1 MAERNTGHY
10 PITDGLGSD
19 PAAVEAKAG
28 PAGRALLKAL
38 DRAVSIQSSSVEKY
52 VNRLRRKKPD
62 ASPQEIQRLLDKHL
76 LTVVSGSGAGAGA
89 AAAVPGIGF
98 FTGAAAIGVE
108 SLVFLDAVA
117 IYTVASAYLRG
128 VDIQDPERRRA
139 LILLVLLGAKGSAI
153 VDTVVGDLGRSK
165 GLPTVATMSRFS
177 APTLGT
183 LNNRLL
189 RTALKQVGK
198 KFRWAWLG
206 KIMPLGIGAVAGTV
220 ANRRLAK
227 RAITNSRESLGTPPA
242 TFPPASVGS
251 AAPDPEPPAD

>member
-1 MAERNTGHY
+1 MAPANTPQPRNTPQP

-19 PAAVEAKAG
+19 PKAVEAKAG
-28 PAGRALLKAL
+28 RAGRILMKAL
-38 DRAVSIQSSSVEKY
+38 DRAVSVQSSSIEKY
-52 VNRLRRKKPD
+52 VDRLRRKNPE
-62 ASPQEIQRLLDKHL
+62 ASPQEIQRILDRHF
-76 LTVVSGSGAGAGA
+76 LTVAGGSGAGAGA

-98 FTGAAAIGVE
+98 FTGAAAIAGE
-108 SLVFLDAVA
+108 SVLFLDEVAV
-117 IYTVASAYLRG
+117 YTIASAYLRG
-128 VDIQDPERRRA
+128 VDIRDPERRRA

-153 VDTVVGDLGRSK
+153 VDTVVGDLGKTK

-189 RTALKQVGK
+189 RTALRQVTRK
-198 KFRWAWLG
+198 SRWAWLG

-227 RAITNSRESLGTPPA
+227 RAIANARESLGTPPA
-242 TFPPASVGS
+242 HFPPTT
-251 AAPDPEPPAD
+251 DPEPQSG